1 MLFLPSH
8 LITTLLEAHSWQ
20 FLLPCTS
27 WTVIKKKS
35 SSHTKRKKSH
45 NFKRQ
50 NQNQNQTWQECW
62 KYWMGNL
69 NELWI
74 ICQGLSWVKWTA
86 CKSRWEK
93 YNKITVLKCVCSIC
107 LSSMK
112 YLSFLILIYKSYVLA
127 LVWQTVMFMQS
138 RRVDVW

>member
-8 LITTLLEAHSWQ
+8 LITTLLEGS
-20 FLLPCTS
+20 LV
-27 WTVIKKKS
+27 TVPFTLYIMNSYQEKKFKS
-35 SSHTKRKKSH
+35 YEKKKSH

-112 YLSFLILIYKSYVLA
+112 YLSFLILISKSYVLA